1 MADFVRRASQWRQS
15 YGSPSH
21 FLCRPLAF
29 RRRLRLPEATAAP
42 APAAL
47 PAAWEGTAFPEIQE
61 ALAIGV
67 AGPGGGGAVAV
78 QAAATA
84 AMAAT
89 TAAQE
94 ELAPAVLEL
103 RGAPWAAEAAAA
115 AAQMARSGLRSVA
128 PAAMA
133 AMAVVAV
140 AAAPAAM
147 A

>member
-47 PAAWEGTAFPEIQE
+47 PAAWEGTAFPEIRE
-61 ALAIGV
+61 ALAV
-67 AGPGGGGAVAV
+67 AAAGPEGAGVGAA

-84 AMAAT
+84 ATAAT
-89 TAAQE
+89 TEARE

-103 RGAPWAAEAAAA
+103 RGAPWAAEAAAP
-115 AAQMARSGLRSVA
+115 AAQ
-128 PAAMA
+128 
-133 AMAVVAV
+133 
-140 AAAPAAM
+140 
-147 A
+147 